1 MVCDYRLLNKIT
13 IKNRY
18 PLPRIDEILDR
29 MGNKKIFS
37 SLDLLDGYYQIAI
50 TPEDQHKTAFT
61 MPFGHYEFKVLP
73 QGLSNSPSTFM
84 SMMNS
89 IFSEYINDFV
99 VIYLDDVLIMS
110 STPEEHLIHLKLVLT
125 KLRIH
130 KLYAKMA
137 KCDFNKPEVKFLGHV
152 VGRDGIKVDPAKIAV
167 IQEWPVPTS
176 TTELRQFW
184 GLANYFRKFIQGYS
198 SLAAPL
204 TALISNDKVRLSL
217 E

>member
-1 MVCDYRLLNKIT
+1 
-13 IKNRY
+13 
-18 PLPRIDEILDR
+18 
-29 MGNKKIFS
+29 
-37 SLDLLDGYYQIAI
+37 
-50 TPEDQHKTAFT
+50 
-61 MPFGHYEFKVLP
+61 
-73 QGLSNSPSTFM
+73 M

-198 SLAAPL
+198 SLAVHL
-204 TALISNDKVRLSL
+204 QHLYQMTKCG
-217 E
+217 